1 MNQPDAEVD
10 AFLSR
15 YAATLTDFDSQ
26 AAASLWSTPGMILDD
41 RFTGVLDDRDAMA
54 RGLERSYPLY
64 RKLGLA
70 SVGYECLKIER
81 LTDLIT
87 LIHVRWRF
95 YDALGNQLTDSTA
108 FYLVRR
114 DNGGLQACVCVQ
126 VDDAEKIHA
135 LATERGVDLSDLSE

>member
-1 MNQPDAEVD
+1 MNKLDAEVD
-10 AFLSR
+10 GFLGR

-41 RFTGVLDDRDAMA
+41 RFAGVLEDRDAII
-54 RGLERSYPLY
+54 RGLDRSYPLY

-70 SVGYECLKIER
+70 SVDYECLKVER

-95 YDALGNQLTDSTA
+95 YDALGNRLTDSTA
-108 FYLVRR
+108 FYIVRR
-114 DNGGLQACVCVQ
+114 DNGDLQACVCVQ
-126 VDDAEKIHA
+126 VDDAEKIHT
-135 LATERGVDLSDLSE
+135 LATERGVDLSDISE